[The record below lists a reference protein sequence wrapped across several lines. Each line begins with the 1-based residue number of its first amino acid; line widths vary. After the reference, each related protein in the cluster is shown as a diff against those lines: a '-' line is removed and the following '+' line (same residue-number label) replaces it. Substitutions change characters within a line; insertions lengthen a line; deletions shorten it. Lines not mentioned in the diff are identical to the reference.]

1 MLNSMRA
8 DTSIVDGEKNQ
19 SGLYDI
25 IYDKVVDIRLMAEQ
39 DKTPRDNRLKQAR
52 LKASKKTAKVNV
64 DDDGVTDII
73 EMYKILQKAGILD
86 KLNSMIKT
94 PK

>member
-1 MLNSMRA
+1 MQA
-8 DTSIVDGEKNQ
+8 DTSIVNREKNQ

-39 DKTPRDNRLKQAR
+39 DKSPRDKRIKQAK
-52 LKASKKTAKVNV
+52 LKATKKTAKLTV
-64 DDDGVTDII
+64 DDEGVTDII

-86 KLNSMIKT
+86 KLNKMIKP